1 MLFSGLTSHTGIIFL
16 ARREAIESDGSSGG
30 KNIPSCNTSIAHCL
44 SCSLY
49 IFAFLLKTAKTAP
62 NSSLTSVDYFS
73 SAHESFSLAST
84 SDSKPNFLDDID
96 IANSPIM
103 INPSAS
109 PLILSDNVLPFSRSG
124 PSGSPLYSTP
134 HARQYSGQSQA
145 SQLVGHPPSESSDS
159 ANSLEISGM

>member
-1 MLFSGLTSHTGIIFL
+1 MRFSDLTSHTGIIFL

-30 KNIPSCNTSIAHCL
+30 KNIPACNTSIAHCL

-49 IFAFLLKTAKTAP
+49 IFAFLLKTAKTA
-62 NSSLTSVDYFS
+62 SQTSVDYS

-84 SDSKPNFLDDID
+84 YDSKPNVLDDIV
-96 IANSPIM
+96 NSPTM

-109 PLILSDNVLPFSRSG
+109 PLILSDNVSPISRSG
-124 PSGSPLYSTP
+124 PSGSSLYSTP
-134 HARQYSGQSQA
+134 SRGRQYSGQSQA
-145 SQLVGHPPSESSDS
+145 SQLVGYPPSESSDF